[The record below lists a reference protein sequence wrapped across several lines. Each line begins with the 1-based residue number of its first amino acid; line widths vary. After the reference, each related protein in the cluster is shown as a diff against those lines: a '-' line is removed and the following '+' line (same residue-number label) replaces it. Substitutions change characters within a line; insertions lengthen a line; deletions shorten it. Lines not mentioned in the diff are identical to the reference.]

1 MRAAPSSTAS
11 ALLTFADGVGTPER
25 PMRAQFQKLV
35 NNPNCT
41 ATAVSTFFI
50 AAIVVSYA
58 FDLQSR
64 YHTAIDNAQRSA
76 RSFAE
81 VLAEHTART
90 FEAVDRTLRQAEL
103 IRQNNPAAD
112 PASAHT
118 AREALRHLQQSSPVI
133 RAIAWTDAAGDFELH
148 SSASPRRRSIADMDQ
163 FTVHRDRADVGL
175 YIAPPYRSSTVGDW
189 ITAASRRI
197 DNPDGSFAGV
207 IAAPLNPS
215 YFSSIYRSI
224 GLQNRATV
232 FLIHRG
238 GTLLAREPFVEGVI
252 GRSFLSSP
260 LFTTQLP
267 KAPSGVYDRV
277 GSVDGTNRIAGYK
290 AVPDLPLVVTVSY
303 ERAAV
308 LEPWFQHLY
317 LSLPLVVLLVLAILL
332 GTGLLRRQTRK
343 LSEKTDML
351 EATLANISQ
360 GVCMF
365 DGSARIS
372 VVNQRYIEMYNLSPE
387 VVKPGRTLHDLIHH
401 RDEVGLL
408 SVDPD
413 EYCQDI
419 LGKVSQGKPSPKHIL
434 SRDGRVAHAIIHP
447 MRGGGWVTTHEDV
460 TEQRKAEIE
469 LEDTRNFLKT
479 VIDHVPATILVKD
492 VRDFRYVLLNKA
504 GQKLFDLSPEQVIG
518 KTAHDCF
525 PQEIAD
531 AMTEHDKALL
541 ETGQQL
547 LDNEYPI
554 QSASSGVRQVT
565 TDTLIVRGSDGKPKY
580 LLTVMVDVTERK
592 RTEAQIVYIAHHD
605 LLTGLPNRTFFM
617 EKIEEAGAR
626 LRRWREPFR
635 VLILDLDRF
644 KIVNDSLGHPAG
656 DALLKET
663 AIRLKSSLRET
674 DVLARLG
681 GDEFAI
687 IQAGEADPGEGAT
700 SLAER
705 IIDIL
710 KPPYQIEGSTVSVGA
725 SIGIAKAPEDGTDP
739 NELIKKADL
748 ALYRTK
754 SQGRNGF
761 RFFDPQMTKEADARH
776 QLENDLRVAIS
787 RGELVLHYQPIIDVK
802 TRKPCGAEAL
812 VRWQHPQKGL
822 LPPDQFIPLAEETGL
837 ISSLGEW
844 VVQRACADAATW
856 PSHIKVS
863 VNLSALQFRNGDLLD
878 VILCALVESGLP
890 PERLELEITESVLL
904 ETDTDPLAVIRRLKS
919 IGVSLALDDFGT
931 GYSSLSYLTKFPFD
945 KIKIDK
951 SFTQNL
957 PRRTECTAI
966 VLSVRALASGL
977 NILTTAEGVETEQQF
992 SILRATGVDLAQGYL
1007 FGRPCPISELE
1018 FASHDLETKVGNAA

>member
-1 MRAAPSSTAS
+1 
-11 ALLTFADGVGTPER
+11 
-25 PMRAQFQKLV
+25 MRAQLRRLV
-35 NNPNCT
+35 NNPSCT
-41 ATAVSTFFI
+41 VTAVSALFI
-50 AAIVVSYA
+50 AAIVVAYA

-64 YHTAIDNAQRSA
+64 YRTAVENAQQSA

-90 FEAVDRTLRQAEL
+90 FEAIDRTLRQAEL
-103 IRQNNPAAD
+103 IRQTHRADD
-112 PASAHT
+112 PASTRIAQ
-118 AREALRHLQQSSPVI
+118 EALRRLHQSSPI
-133 RAIAWTDAAGDFELH
+133 LRAVAWTNAAGEFEVH
-148 SSASPRRRSIADMDQ
+148 SRSDPGRTEIADAPQ
-163 FTVHRDRADVGL
+163 FTAHRDHNDRGL
-175 YIAPPYRSSTVGDW
+175 YIAPPFRSASTGRWV
-189 ITAASRRI
+189 TAASRRLN
-197 DNPDGSFAGV
+197 NPDGSFAGV
-207 IAAPLNPS
+207 LTAPLDPS
-215 YFSSIYRSI
+215 YFAGIYRAI
-224 GLQNRATV
+224 GLRDKATV
-232 FLIHRG
+232 FMIHREG
-238 GTLLAREPFVEGVI
+238 RLLAREPFVESAI
-252 GRSFLSSP
+252 GQSFLTSP
-260 LFTTQLP
+260 LFTQLLP
-267 KAPSGVYDRV
+267 KAPAGVYERV
-277 GSVDGTNRIAGYK
+277 GSVDGTHRIAGYK
-290 AVPDLPLVVTVSY
+290 AVPGLPLVVTVSY

-308 LEPWFQHLY
+308 LEPWFRHLY

-332 GTGLLRRQTRK
+332 GTHLLRRQTRK

-365 DGSARIS
+365 DGTARIS
-372 VVNQRYIEMYNLSPE
+372 VVNQRYINMYKLSPE
-387 VVKPGRTLHDLIHH
+387 VVKPGCALHDLIHH
-401 RDEVGLL
+401 RDDVGLL

-413 EYCQDI
+413 EYCRDI
-419 LGKVSQGKPSPKHIL
+419 LGKVSLGRATPKRIV
-434 SRDGRVAHAIIHP
+434 SRDGQIVHAIIHP
-447 MRGGGWVTTHEDV
+447 MRGGGWVTTHEDI
-460 TEQRKAEIE
+460 TEQSKAEIE

-504 GQKLFDLSPEQVIG
+504 GQRLFDLSPERVIG

-525 PQEIAD
+525 PREIAD
-531 AMTEHDKALL
+531 AMVEHDRTLL

-554 QSASSGVRQVT
+554 QSATNGVRQVT
-565 TDTLIVRGSDGKPKY
+565 TDTLIVRGSDGRPKH

-626 LRRWREPFR
+626 LRRWRQPFT

-663 AIRLKSSLRET
+663 AIRLRSSLRET

-687 IQAGEADPGEGAT
+687 IQAGEAEPGDSAA

-710 KPPYQIEGSTVSVGA
+710 KPPYQIEGSTVTVGA
-725 SIGIAKAPEDGTDP
+725 SIGIARAPEDGTDP

-748 ALYRTK
+748 ALYRAK

-761 RFFDPQMTKEADARH
+761 RFFDPQMTQEADARH
-776 QLENDLRVAIS
+776 QLENDLRGAIA
-787 RGELVLHYQPIIDVK
+787 RDELVLHYQPIIDVT
-802 TRKPCGAEAL
+802 TRRPCGAEAL

-822 LPPDQFIPLAEETGL
+822 IPPDQFIPLAEETGL
-837 ISSLGEW
+837 IASLGAW
-844 VVQRACADAATW
+844 VVRRACTDAASW
-856 PSHIKVS
+856 PSHIKVA

-878 VILCALVESGLP
+878 IILSALAESGLP

-904 ETDTDPLAVIRRLKS
+904 ETETDPLAVIRRLKS

-945 KIKIDK
+945 KIKIDR

-957 PRRTECTAI
+957 SRRAECTAI

-992 SILRATGVDLAQGYL
+992 GILRATGVDLAQGYL
-1007 FGRPCPISELE
+1007 FGRPCPISELD
-1018 FASHDLETKVGNAA
+1018 FAGRDLETEVEDAA